1 MTSTPLQTIVEHS
14 QKKFLFSL
22 SFFFPHPLDF
32 DLIKKDEEQQER
44 ARVLRI
50 RYRKNKRETT
60 KCLRSE
66 ARQKKNDLR
75 NAKRKELL
83 LTYNLLHA

>member
-50 RYRKNKRETT
+50 RYRKNKRRNNEMSAIRSQTKKKRFTECKEERITT
-60 KCLRSE
+60 
-66 ARQKKNDLR
+66 
-75 NAKRKELL
+75 
-83 LTYNLLHA
+83 NL